1 MLCLFTSDSTRRRYF
16 HFTSSFQKLSSSRG
30 VKGVYMLAG
39 RSRRSNKQV
48 KGEMNPL
55 LHDADTTQAAAT
67 DEDNAKSSL
76 DDSSSSSALV
86 PHHVKLGFFLAGLF
100 NNMSFC
106 VILAG
111 AKEVAILTLR
121 PCTSLHFTS
130 NIIVPLLTSLQ
141 RSLPTQ
147 WDMYSSQVHF
157 LA

>member
-30 VKGVYMLAG
+30 VNGVYMLAG
-39 RSRRSNKQV
+39 RSRRSNKQI

-86 PHHVKLGFFLAGLF
+86 PNHVKLGFFLAGLF

-121 PCTSLHFTS
+121 PALHYTSLHFTS
-130 NIIVPLLTSLQ
+130 LHFSFHFTSNIVVPLLTSLQ
-141 RSLPTQ
+141 RSLPIQ
-147 WDMYSSQVHF
+147 
-157 LA
+157 